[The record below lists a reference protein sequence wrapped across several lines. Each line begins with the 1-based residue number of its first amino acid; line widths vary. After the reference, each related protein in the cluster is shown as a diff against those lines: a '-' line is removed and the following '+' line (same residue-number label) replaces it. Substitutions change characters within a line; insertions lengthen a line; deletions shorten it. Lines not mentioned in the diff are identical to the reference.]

1 MDDSV
6 QGIGLF
12 LDKSG
17 GGGYR
22 CCRQGWI
29 SENRKTKTFALST
42 DFRGKKRR
50 N

>member
-17 GGGYR
+17 GGGLPV
-22 CCRQGWI
+22 
-29 SENRKTKTFALST
+29 LSAGM
-42 DFRGKKRR
+42 DFRK
-50 N
+50 